1 MPTKMSLI
9 QVWDVFL
16 SNYPDSF
23 ASFQENTCNQLMQ
36 RTLNPLNSLVLKKY
50 DGFNMDELWFLDH
63 VKMIPFTLAP
73 LGIKSHPLPKT
84 IPPTK
89 NRPENPMWMG
99 WYLHLQT
106 AVSFGKDAFRA
117 SRNAPSQPWSF
128 VWFWAKAG
136 QAEHLEHQI
145 GV

>member
-1 MPTKMSLI
+1 
-9 QVWDVFL
+9 
-16 SNYPDSF
+16 
-23 ASFQENTCNQLMQ
+23 MQ

-89 NRPENPMWMG
+89 NRPENRCG
-99 WYLHLQT
+99 WGDVCISKPPFRLERMRSKHREMH
-106 AVSFGKDAFRA
+106 AADPEVSCDSGR
-117 SRNAPSQPWSF
+117 RRVEPSIMN
-128 VWFWAKAG
+128 
-136 QAEHLEHQI
+136 HQI
-145 GV
+145 GM